1 MTPVLRHAPLPK
13 GHDLRVFAPIG
24 AFVMPNERTNHM
36 RQPSSLI
43 NEAYLR
49 MAQRDGRPTGTYGA
63 VTGAGPSR
71 VLEFGLKLIP

>member
-1 MTPVLRHAPLPK
+1 MERLADQGNEGNPVFGPY
-13 GHDLRVFAPIG
+13 D
-24 AFVMPNERTNHM
+24 M
-36 RQPSSLI
+36 RQPSSLL